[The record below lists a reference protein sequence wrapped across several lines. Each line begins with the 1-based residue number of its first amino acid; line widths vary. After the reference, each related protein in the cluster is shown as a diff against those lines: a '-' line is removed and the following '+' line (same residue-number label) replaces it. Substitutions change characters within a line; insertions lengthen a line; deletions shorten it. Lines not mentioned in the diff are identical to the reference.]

1 VVLDL
6 TKRKIISNIIIAEHI
21 NSIKMKKLVL
31 TSEESISIKKS
42 LRNIYALL
50 LSKESIKPQYLT
62 CVIKWGLQL
71 KLSEEEVAQIIDN
84 VDKDSF
90 TIPEDKVEVIQ
101 SIYDLVHLIYL
112 DDVVEDIELEVATVY
127 TQALGYKP
135 HLVGDILKAILTA
148 PDDGLMDDDIRQEIK
163 NLADMNYNA

>member
-1 VVLDL
+1 
-6 TKRKIISNIIIAEHI
+6 
-21 NSIKMKKLVL
+21 MKKLVL

-71 KLSEEEVAQIIDN
+71 KLNSEEVTKIIDN

-90 TIPEDKVEVIQ
+90 TIPEDQVEVIQ

-112 DDVVEDIELEVATVY
+112 DDVVEDLELEVATIY

-135 HLVGDILKAILTA
+135 HLVGDILKTILTA
-148 PDDGLMDDDIRQEIK
+148 PDDGLEDDDIREEIK
-163 NLADMNYNA
+163 NLANMNYND